1 MIFPSIDSVKHVRRD
16 IIEERFQHRHFYKD
30 RTNTSISEKSGNECD
45 LVHTLSVWYCTILQ
59 VELSNTTGLSGIASD
74 PFIGCQKLRKSS
86 QIRAEI

>member
-1 MIFPSIDSVKHVRRD
+1 MMFPSIDAVKHVRRD
-16 IIEERFQHRHFYKD
+16 IVEERFQHGRFYKD
-30 RTNTSISEKSGNECD
+30 RTNTSISEKPSNECEIA
-45 LVHTLSVWYCTILQ
+45 HTLSVWYCTILQ